1 VATNNLKPLRVESL
15 PVSRQDE
22 PHEQQKKNHVGSIA
36 GAQARAIGEGRADSL
51 PVDRPAHSAVLLPRA
66 EVNRQGPIEM
76 SIPSEPGGPVR
87 VLVLGGGF
95 AGVHAAWHLQR
106 LRRKSSRPIEITL
119 VNRDNYF
126 LMTPLLFEAGSGVL
140 EPRHAVQPIR
150 TLLQHCRFVEADV
163 EHIDVDQQC
172 VLVRHAP
179 GFDPWELRYDH
190 LVVAMG
196 GVTNTAIIPGSE
208 KAMTFKTLADAIYLR
223 NHIIDLF
230 ERADV
235 DVDAERRD
243 ALLRFVIIGAGLVG
257 VELMGELTEFVGQLS
272 RSYPRVE
279 RRHIS
284 FHLLEAGPKILPE
297 MERDLADYA
306 AERLRK
312 RGVDVRV
319 DSPARAIDENAVHLP
334 DGTQLTAATIVLA
347 AGVAVNPLVRALPL
361 EKDRKGRI
369 QTDSAMLARGRTT
382 VWALGDCA
390 SIPDPE
396 GKPYPQLAQH
406 ALREARVVAQ
416 NIVAAVNGRPTKPFV
431 YNTLGTLA
439 ALGHYDGVGRVWK
452 FKIRGF
458 VAWFAWR
465 TYYLFQMPRW
475 ERRIRIMM
483 DWTVALLFKN
493 DVVKLDLFGQEH
505 PLRAHDLRPHKAREQ
520 EAA

>member
-1 VATNNLKPLRVESL
+1 MFAPMSNLS
-15 PVSRQDE
+15 D
-22 PHEQQKKNHVGSIA
+22 NY
-36 GAQARAIGEGRADSL
+36 
-51 PVDRPAHSAVLLPRA
+51 
-66 EVNRQGPIEM
+66 
-76 SIPSEPGGPVR
+76 GPVR

-106 LRRKSSRPIEITL
+106 LRRKSHRPLEITL

-150 TLLQHCRFVEADV
+150 PLLRHTRFVEADV
-163 EHIDVDQQC
+163 EHIDVERQ
-172 VLVRHAP
+172 VVGARHAP
-179 GFDPWELRYDH
+179 GFDPWELGYDH
-190 LVVAMG
+190 LVIALG

-208 KAMTFKTLADAIYLR
+208 KAITFKTLADAIYLR

-235 DVDAERRD
+235 DFDAERRD
-243 ALLRFVIIGAGLVG
+243 ALLRFVIVGAGLVG
-257 VELMGELTEFVGQLS
+257 VELMGELTEFVKQLS
-272 RSYPRVE
+272 ESYPRVE

-297 MERDLADYA
+297 MERDLAEYA
-306 AERLRK
+306 AEKLRK

-319 DSPARAIDENAVHLP
+319 DSPARAIDEDAVHLP
-334 DGTQLTAATIVLA
+334 DGSQLLAATIILA
-347 AGVAVNPLVRALPL
+347 AGVAVNPLVSALPL
-361 EKDRKGRI
+361 EKDRKGRLL
-369 QTDSAMLARGRTT
+369 TDAAMLARGRTN

-406 ALREARVVAQ
+406 ALREARVLAH
-416 NIVAAVNGRPTKPFV
+416 NIVSTVNNRPTKPFV

-452 FKIRGF
+452 FKLRGF
-458 VAWFAWR
+458 LAWFAWR

-483 DWTVALLFKN
+483 DWTIALLFRN
-493 DVVKLDLFGQEH
+493 DVVKLDLFGTEH
-505 PLRAHDLRPHKAREQ
+505 PLRAHDVRQRKQRE
-520 EAA
+520 EVAV

>member
-1 VATNNLKPLRVESL
+1 MDHPTGGNGAA
-15 PVSRQDE
+15 
-22 PHEQQKKNHVGSIA
+22 A
-36 GAQARAIGEGRADSL
+36 GQT
-51 PVDRPAHSAVLLPRA
+51 
-66 EVNRQGPIEM
+66 
-76 SIPSEPGGPVR
+76 GPVR
-87 VLVLGGGF
+87 ILVLGGGF
-95 AGVHAAWHLQR
+95 AGAHAAWHLQR
-106 LRRKSSRPIEITL
+106 SRRKSNRPIEITL

-150 TLLQHCRFVEADV
+150 TLLRHCRFVEADV
-163 EHIDVDQQC
+163 EQIDLNRQV
-172 VLVRHAP
+172 VVARHAP
-179 GFDPWELRYDH
+179 GFDPWELGYDH
-190 LVVAMG
+190 LVIAMG

-257 VELMGELTEFVGQLS
+257 VELMGELTEFVRRLAE
-272 RSYPRVE
+272 SYPRVD
-279 RRHIS
+279 RRHIK

-306 AERLRK
+306 AEKLRK

-319 DSPARAIDENAVHLP
+319 STPASAIDEDAVHLP
-334 DGTQLTAATIVLA
+334 DGTQFAAGTIILA

-361 EKDRKGRI
+361 EHDRKGRI
-369 QTDSAMLARGRTT
+369 ATDGAMLARGRGN

-390 SIPDPE
+390 SIPDPQ
-396 GKPYPQLAQH
+396 GNPYPQLAQH
-406 ALREARVVAQ
+406 ALREARVVAT
-416 NIVAAVNGRPTKPFV
+416 NIVNAVNGRATKPFV
-431 YNTLGTLA
+431 YSTLGTLA

-452 FKIRGF
+452 FKVRGF
-458 VAWFAWR
+458 VAWFVWR

-475 ERRIRIMM
+475 ERRFRIMM

-505 PLRAHDLRPHKAREQ
+505 PLRAHDVRARKQRE
-520 EAA
+520 EVAV

>member
-1 VATNNLKPLRVESL
+1 MSALSDNT
-15 PVSRQDE
+15 
-22 PHEQQKKNHVGSIA
+22 
-36 GAQARAIGEGRADSL
+36 GA
-51 PVDRPAHSAVLLPRA
+51 
-66 EVNRQGPIEM
+66 
-76 SIPSEPGGPVR
+76 VR

-106 LRRKSSRPIEITL
+106 MRRKSNRPLEITL

-150 TLLQHCRFVEADV
+150 PLLRHTRFVEADV
-163 EHIDVDQQC
+163 ERIDVDRQC
-172 VLVRHAP
+172 VLARHAP
-179 GFDPWELRYDH
+179 GFDPWELCYDH
-190 LVVAMG
+190 LVIALG

-243 ALLRFVIIGAGLVG
+243 ALLRFVIVGAGLVG
-257 VELMGELTEFVGQLS
+257 VELMGELTEFVDQLS
-272 RSYPRVE
+272 RSYPRVQ
-279 RRHIS
+279 RRHVS

-297 MERDLADYA
+297 MERDLAEYA
-306 AERLRK
+306 AEKLRK

-319 DSPARAIDENAVHLP
+319 DSPARAIDEDAVHLP
-334 DGTQLTAATIVLA
+334 DGSHLVAATIILA

-361 EKDRKGRI
+361 ENDRKGRLL
-369 QTDSAMLARGRTT
+369 TDATMLARGRTN

-390 SIPDPE
+390 SIPDPQ
-396 GKPYPQLAQH
+396 GNPYPQLAQH

-416 NIVAAVNGRPTKPFV
+416 NIVSTVNGRATKPFV

-452 FKIRGF
+452 LKLRGF
-458 VAWFAWR
+458 LAWFVWR

-483 DWTVALLFKN
+483 DWTVALLFRN

-505 PLRAHDLRPHKAREQ
+505 PLRAHDVRARQGRE
-520 EAA
+520 EVRV